1 MPAKLT
7 KRGPALLALA
17 IPVLAGL
24 CYLAAFD
31 APPSYLTINGGALLL
46 ASLWVLFGRAPQ
58 TISGRRIVT
67 VALLAALFIPPLA
80 GPEMSGIA
88 RWLPLGPFILN
99 SGTLAFPALAVL
111 AAQDE
116 DYAPP
121 ILLAALF
128 AGSLQPDAAL

>member
-80 GPEMSGIA
+80 GPEIA
-88 RWLPLGPFILN
+88 VRWAPSFSSTKLPTG
-99 SGTLAFPALAVL
+99 
-111 AAQDE
+111 
-116 DYAPP
+116 
-121 ILLAALF
+121 F
-128 AGSLQPDAAL
+128 ARRPEQKS